1 MPDILLPFIF
11 LGAALLAALEPGP
24 NFVLLADETLRRG
37 RSSGWKAALG
47 IHAGAWP
54 HILLAAAG
62 LVTLL
67 QIVPELLTAM
77 KWIAAAWL
85 LWLAFQ
91 TIAGGGDAQGDGTAP
106 AVPQKAALRRGF
118 TLVLLNPRTSLFFAG
133 FPLLFVSHDAALPVA
148 AQIVLFG
155 GLTNLVFLAVDVAF
169 VAIAGRAGAAF
180 DLKPFQKRVLRWLGG
195 GLLAGFA
202 LKLATER
209 D

>member
-1 MPDILLPFIF
+1 MPDLLLPLVFV
-11 LGAALLAALEPGP
+11 GAALLAALEPGP

-37 RSSGWKAALG
+37 RPSGWKAALG
-47 IHAGAWP
+47 IHAAAWP

-91 TIAGGGDAQGDGTAP
+91 TIAGGGDAQGDGAAP
-106 AVPQKAALRRGF
+106 SAPRKGSFRRGF
-118 TLVLLNPRTSLFFAG
+118 SLVLLNPRTSLFFAG

-148 AQIVLFG
+148 AQILLFG

-169 VAIAGRAGAAF
+169 VAIAGRAGAAI
-180 DLKPFQKRVLRWLGG
+180 DLKPFQNRVLRWLGG

>member
-1 MPDILLPFIF
+1 MPDLLLPLIF
-11 LGAALLAALEPGP
+11 LAAALLAALEPGP
-24 NFVLLADETLRRG
+24 NFILLADETLRRG

-91 TIAGGGDAQGDGTAP
+91 TITGGDAPDGEGALS
-106 AVPQKAALRRGF
+106 VPRRGAFRRGF
-118 TLVLLNPRTSLFFAG
+118 TLVLLNARTSFFFAS
-133 FPLLFVSHDAALPVA
+133 FPLLFVSHGVSLPVA
-148 AQIVLFG
+148 WQILLFG
-155 GLTNLVFLAVDVAF
+155 GLTNLMFLAVDLAF
-169 VAIAGRAGAAF
+169 VALVGRAGAAI
-180 DLKPFQKRVLRWLGG
+180 DLKLAHRRVVRWLGG
-195 GLLAGFA
+195 GILAGFA
-202 LKLATER
+202 VKLATER

>member
-1 MPDILLPFIF
+1 MPDILLPLIF
-11 LGAALLAALEPGP
+11 VGAALLAALEPGP

-47 IHAGAWP
+47 LHAGAWP

-91 TIAGGGDAQGDGTAP
+91 TIAGGDARGDGTAP
-106 AVPQKAALRRGF
+106 SAPRKSAFRRGF

-133 FPLLFVSHDAALPVA
+133 FPLLFVSHDAAFPVA
-148 AQIVLFG
+148 AQILLFG
-155 GLTNLVFLAVDVAF
+155 GLVNLVFLAVDFAF
-169 VAIAGRAGAAF
+169 VAIAGRAGAAI

>member
-1 MPDILLPFIF
+1 MPDLLLPLIF

-24 NFVLLADETLRRG
+24 NFILLADETLRRG

-67 QIVPELLTAM
+67 QIVPELLTAL

-91 TIAGGGDAQGDGTAP
+91 TITGGDVRDNETAP
-106 AVPQKAALRRGF
+106 SAPQKGAFRRGF

-133 FPLLFVSHDAALPVA
+133 FPLLFVSHEAALPVA
-148 AQIVLFG
+148 SQILLFG
-155 GLTNLVFLAVDVAF
+155 GLTNLVFLAVDIVF
-169 VAIAGRAGAAF
+169 VAIAVRAGSAIG
-180 DLKPFQKRVLRWLGG
+180 LRPVHQRILRWLGG
-195 GLLAGFA
+195 GILAGFA
-202 LKLATER
+202 LKLVAER